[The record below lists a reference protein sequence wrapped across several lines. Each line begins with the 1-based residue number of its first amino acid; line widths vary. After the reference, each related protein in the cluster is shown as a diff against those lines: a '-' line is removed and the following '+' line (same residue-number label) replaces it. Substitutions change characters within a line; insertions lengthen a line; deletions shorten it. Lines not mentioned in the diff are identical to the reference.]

1 MKVGCLISGGKDSWY
16 AAYQASKKNEI
27 VCLIAIKSKNKES
40 YMYHVPNIDLVK
52 KQAECTEI
60 PLIEM
65 PSSGVKEEELED
77 LRNAIELAKIQY
89 KIKSVVAGALKSNY
103 QKERIE
109 KICGELGLELIAP
122 IWGKDEDYYMHEL
135 LLSRFNVVIAGIA
148 ADGFN
153 ESWLGR
159 KIDAR
164 CLQDLREM
172 KRLKKV
178 SIMGEGGEYESF
190 VLDCPLFK
198 RKFKIVDSEKVMDE
212 EYSGYLKIKSVEVVE
227 K

>member
-16 AAYQASKKNEI
+16 AAFQVSKKYELS
-27 VCLIAIKSKNKES
+27 CLITIKAKRADS
-40 YMYHVPNIDLVK
+40 YMFHVPNIDLVK
-52 KQAECTEI
+52 KQVECTNI
-60 PLIEM
+60 PLIDM

-77 LRNAIELAKIQY
+77 LKNAIELAKIQY
-89 KIKSVVAGALKSNY
+89 KIEGVVAGALKSNY

-122 IWGKDEDYYMHEL
+122 LWGKDEDYYMHEL
-135 LLSRFNVVIAGIA
+135 LLSRFDTIIVGVA
-148 ADGFN
+148 ADGLG

-164 CLQDLREM
+164 TLQDLRKI
-172 KRLKKV
+172 KRLKRI
-178 SIMGEGGEYESF
+178 SIMGEGGEYETF

-198 RKFKIVDSEKVMDE
+198 KRIKVIESEKKMDGE
-212 EYSGYLKIKSVEVVE
+212 FSGVLKIKSVEVVE